1 MQFDFTVWIDI
12 FEYQIYADIQIFQ
25 KACLFADNIFEE
37 IVAEISV
44 LKKPTIVLNLIFEI
58 CSVFDFAI
66 ASLNKKMESQTK
78 IPKYLLFIAIGYVVC
93 NLENC

>member
-37 IVAEISV
+37 IVAEIPV
-44 LKKPTIVLNLIFEI
+44 LKKPTIVFKSHL
-58 CSVFDFAI
+58 
-66 ASLNKKMESQTK
+66 
-78 IPKYLLFIAIGYVVC
+78 
-93 NLENC
+93 